1 MLTVSVSLRTGH
13 HQSNNKERKMEKFLA
28 IFNFLKEWV
37 KDRLAERTT
46 WDGAVLIGAGVS
58 FFLFKGIATFVAW
71 AAIIYGA
78 WTLWKKELKD
88 KF

>member
-58 FFLFKGIATFVAW
+58 FLLFKGIASFVGR

-78 WTLWKKELKD
+78 WKPREKELKD